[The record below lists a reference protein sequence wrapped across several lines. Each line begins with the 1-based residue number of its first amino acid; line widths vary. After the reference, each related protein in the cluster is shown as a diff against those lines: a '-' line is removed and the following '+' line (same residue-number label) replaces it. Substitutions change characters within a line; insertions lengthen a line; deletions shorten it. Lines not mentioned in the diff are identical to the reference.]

1 MEQKMLIVDSLNH
14 LPENPY
20 ETITMDFEKSYAVKW
35 YAILVYEDEELV
47 GFMHVFRHPE
57 QTGLWCFSDVHTKA
71 EYRKRQIA
79 TKMYESAL
87 KLVKQY
93 DKAYCVMAS
102 VHPENIASLKL
113 HQKFGFVDSHKKS
126 EFGDFVFEPKET
138 MHFCYFVSIFPSI
151 NNEMIKTQLYPLWK
165 MYSQEFQKNVNDES
179 VEQAVNE
186 MLLQTEKE
194 ESIQFDRIWAGD
206 NLIGFIRHSCDK
218 ENAREGIFQ
227 KDKVMDCYILPA
239 WRKNWSNLII
249 V

>member
-1 MEQKMLIVDSLNH
+1 MEHKMIIVDSLGY

-20 ETITMDFEKSYAVKW
+20 KTITMDFEKSYAVKW
-35 YAILVYEDEELV
+35 YAILVYADEELV

-57 QTGLWCFSDVHTKA
+57 NVGSWYFGDVHTKE
-71 EYRKRQIA
+71 EYRKKQIA
-79 TKMYESAL
+79 TRMYETAL
-87 KLVKQY
+87 ELVKQY

-113 HQKFGFVDSHKKS
+113 HKKFGFVDSHRKI
-126 EFGDFVFEPKET
+126 EFADFICDPKET
-138 MHFCYFVSIFPSI
+138 MHFYYFVSIFPSR
-151 NNEMIKTQLYPLWK
+151 NNEMIKTQLSPLWK
-165 MYSQEFQKNVNDES
+165 MYQQELQKNISDELA
-179 VEQAVNE
+179 EQAVNE
-186 MLLQTEKE
+186 MLIQTEKE

-218 ENAREGIFQ
+218 EKARKGIFQ
-227 KDKVMDCYILPA
+227 KDKVKDCYILPA